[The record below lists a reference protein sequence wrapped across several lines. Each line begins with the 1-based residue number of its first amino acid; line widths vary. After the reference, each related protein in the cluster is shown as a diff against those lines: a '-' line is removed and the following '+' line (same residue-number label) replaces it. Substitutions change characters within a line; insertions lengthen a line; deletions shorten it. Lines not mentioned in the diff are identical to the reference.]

1 MNFPELFYS
10 KLVTNAKSKKR
21 SICKTLIQFSQRIS
35 VSKKKLFS
43 TGCNINIRLNNSCH
57 YYYYGAGVCIT
68 KRVTGIF
75 SRGLDRCQMGFDCYL
90 LFNSIFL
97 LINISLIFKLVIERY
112 IDIVTIFVCTKCN
125 GNEERVEN
133 ELTKGQ
139 ILFDTLKKRLGVFKI
154 LMDNQLNTVLFM
166 VDWKT
171 RIRLVPIRCL
181 ASCSRANSIAIS
193 SNSNKYSYQYG
204 NMDDSKVEDILSF
217 IASYSRSSDGH
228 SKKKDRPLGLQET
241 LLARIPPSSSSVSVA
256 K

>member
-1 MNFPELFYS
+1 MSF
-10 KLVTNAKSKKR
+10 
-21 SICKTLIQFSQRIS
+21 
-35 VSKKKLFS
+35 
-43 TGCNINIRLNNSCH
+43 
-57 YYYYGAGVCIT
+57 
-68 KRVTGIF
+68 
-75 SRGLDRCQMGFDCYL
+75 DRYL

-97 LINISLIFKLVIERY
+97 LINMSLIFKLLIERY
-112 IDIVTIFVCTKCN
+112 IHVVTIFICTKCN

-133 ELTKGQ
+133 ERTKGQ
-139 ILFDTLKKRLGVFKI
+139 ILFDSLKKRLEGVFKI
-154 LMDNQLNTVLFM
+154 MMDNQLNTVLFI

-193 SNSNKYSYQYG
+193 STDNKYSYQYG

-217 IASYSRSSDGH
+217 IASYTRSPDGH

-241 LLARIPPSSSSVSVA
+241 LLARIPPLSPCDSVA